1 MIKCETKYRCAL
13 CILRFFVRN
22 TIMNTK
28 KIIYTIVGILVL
40 SLSIFIYWRFYF
52 VFAEGTKAGQL
63 NTFQRKGYLFKTY
76 EGILIQSGFKANV
89 QSNEFEFSVK
99 NEAIAKTLL
108 ENAGKDMELHYQ
120 RYLGV
125 LPWRGNNLY
134 VVDSIYQIRSSTGES
149 IISPK

>member
-1 MIKCETKYRCAL
+1 VKQNTVVYFI
-13 CILRFFVRN
+13 FFVSLCE
-22 TIMNTK
+22 ILYMNK
-28 KIIYTIVGILVL
+28 RKIIWTIVTIIVL

-108 ENAGKDMELHYQ
+108 ENAGKEMELHYQ

-134 VVDSIYQIRSSTGES
+134 VVDSIYQIRGASGES
-149 IISPK
+149 VIKPK